1 MQYAQ
6 RLLATLPVT
15 RAGLRAILAVLTAFG
30 IVLATAGVAAMPLL
44 NAGNVVEDYESGSAC
59 HPIAR
64 MVYPE
69 GQSAPEYVMP
79 VYETGFGVGVDSI
92 LLSWCSTAEEVLED
106 PTITLNVVEG
116 KTVTPYLLPGIKAE
130 LERPAPAN
138 GKQEVFIPTD
148 YLVKGMRQATGDSGW
163 EVGTKVFSLTYTSGT
178 VSATTGLFSFVKQDP
193 NVINPPAPEPSPE
206 PTPEPSAEP
215 TPEPTAEPTPEPTA
229 EPTPEPT
236 AEPTAEPSAE
246 PTAEPTAAPTAEPAP
261 HASTEPSPAP
271 SASPTPVPTPTS
283 SPSPSAAPIPSASPS
298 PSPSVAPSPSASPSS
313 AASPSSSP
321 APSRS
326 PKPEPTASAQPSASP
341 SATVKTCQVKPA
353 IQVLSSDGSDPQG
366 SEPAYDPETAVRVRG
381 TGWCSQGE
389 MLDGEKSVEI
399 KVVAYGGYVVP
410 GTLSVPVTFHH
421 GSFEAQLNLSALY
434 TGGKVDKGRYYLQLS
449 PIDSGL
455 TAATSIFALN
465 KAVTPQPKPSPAPS
479 PASPATAEPSA
490 TAEPTSEPA
499 PEPTGSPASPGPKP
513 SAAPSSQPSA
523 SAVPSA
529 RPSESASAAPAP
541 QTTEPD
547 QNAPKPNPDGGRPG
561 TDNAPGNN
569 PGGDSGNPGDTSNS
583 GDHGSGAGTDTGSQ
597 TDSSARQA
605 PGAGSETGSSTSQDG
620 SAQQHAN
627 AGGAPAPN
635 AGGSGGENAHASEG
649 SAASAQTS
657 SEADTASQRTVR
669 PDRSPV
675 APVTSAAHLSAEN
688 AGSLSGSRQ
697 GNVVNLVLPKS
708 KAQAGEWVSVF
719 VFPGATTKGWVQVDS
734 ANSVSIDISTFDSG
748 SYELAVAD
756 RDNSLLGWAKLEI
769 SSASSD
775 PRSPAQA
782 QLLTFPDNVAEPT
795 KKGLS
800 ANDMLLG
807 SAGGLLVVGAVS
819 LLVAAFSGM
828 PLRAPRTSP
837 RLRLPRR
844 R

>member
-59 HPIAR
+59 HPMAR

-92 LLSWCSTAEEVLED
+92 LLSWCSTAGEVLED

-138 GKQEVFIPTD
+138 GEQEVFIPTD
-148 YLVKGMRQATGDSGW
+148 YLVKGMRQATGDSSW
-163 EVGTKVFSLTYTSGT
+163 DVGTKVFSLTYTSGT
-178 VSATTGLFSFVKQDP
+178 ESATTGLFSFVKQDP
-193 NVINPPAPEPSPE
+193 NVINPPTPE

-215 TPEPTAEPTPEPTA
+215 TPEPT
-229 EPTPEPT
+229 PEPT
-236 AEPTAEPSAE
+236 AEPTAEPSAAPGPV
-246 PTAEPTAAPTAEPAP
+246 PTAEPTTAPTAEPAP
-261 HASTEPSPAP
+261 HATTEPSPTPSPTASAAP
-271 SASPTPVPTPTS
+271 SPSPTPSPTPSTV
-283 SPSPSAAPIPSASPS
+283 PSPSATPS
-298 PSPSVAPSPSASPSS
+298 PTPST
-313 AASPSSSP
+313 
-321 APSRS
+321 S

-341 SATVKTCQVKPA
+341 SATVATCQVKPA
-353 IQVLSSDGSDPQG
+353 VQVLASDGSDLQG
-366 SEPAYDPETAVRVRG
+366 AEPSYDPDTAVRVRG
-381 TGWCSQGE
+381 TGWCSQGT
-389 MLDGEKSVEI
+389 MLDGEKPVEI
-399 KVVAYGGYVVP
+399 KVAAYGGYVVP

-421 GSFEAQLNLSALY
+421 GSFDAQLNLSALY
-434 TGGKVDKGRYYLQLS
+434 TGGKADKGRYYLQLS

-455 TAATSIFALN
+455 TAATNIFALN
-465 KAVTPQPKPSPAPS
+465 KAVAPQPKPEPSPAPS
-479 PASPATAEPSA
+479 PAPTP

-499 PEPTGSPASPGPKP
+499 PEPTGSPTSPAPTP
-513 SAAPSSQPSA
+513 SAAPSSEPSTSPA
-523 SAVPSA
+523 PSA
-529 RPSESASAAPAP
+529 RPSESASPAPAP

-547 QNAPKPNPDGGRPG
+547 QNAPKPNPEDSGRPG
-561 TDNAPGNN
+561 TDNAA
-569 PGGDSGNPGDTSNS
+569 GDNSGGNPDGTGS
-583 GDHGSGAGTDTGSQ
+583 GSGAGSSTGGQ
-597 TDSSARQA
+597 TDSSAPQA
-605 PGAGSETGSSTSQDG
+605 PDAGSESDSSTSQDG
-620 SAQQHAN
+620 SAQQYAN
-627 AGGAPAPN
+627 AGTAPAPN
-635 AGGSGGENAHASEG
+635 AGGSGGERAHASED
-649 SAASAQTS
+649 SAASAQAS
-657 SEADTASQRTVR
+657 PEADATSQRTVR

-675 APVTSAAHLSAEN
+675 APVTSAAHLSADN

-697 GNVVNLVLPKS
+697 GNIVNLVLPKS

-719 VFPGATTKGWVQVDS
+719 VFPGATTKGWVQVDD

-769 SSASSD
+769 SSASFD
-775 PRSPAQA
+775 PRNPAQA
-782 QLLTFPDNVAEPT
+782 QLLTFPDNAAAPT
-795 KKGLS
+795 KGLS
-800 ANDMLLG
+800 TNDMLLG

>member
-6 RLLATLPVT
+6 RLRAALPEARV
-15 RAGLRAILAVLTAFG
+15 GLRAILAVLTAFG
-30 IVLATAGVAAMPLL
+30 IVLTTAGVVAMPLL
-44 NAGNVVEDYESGSAC
+44 NEGKTAEDSENSSAC
-59 HPIAR
+59 HPAAR
-64 MVYPE
+64 MVYPD

-79 VYETGFGVGVDSI
+79 VYETGPGVGVESI
-92 LLSWCSTAEEVLED
+92 LSDWCSSAGEVLED

-116 KTVTPYLLPGIKAE
+116 KTVTPYLIPGIKAE

-138 GKQEVFIPTD
+138 GEQDVFIPTD
-148 YLVKGMRQATGDSGW
+148 YLVKGVRQVTRDSGW
-163 EVGTKVFSLTYTSGT
+163 EVGTRVFSLTYTSGT

-193 NVINPPAPEPSPE
+193 DVINPPAPEPTSE
-206 PTPEPSAEP
+206 PTAEPTSEPSAAPTAEPSAEP
-215 TPEPTAEPTPEPTA
+215 TPEPTP
-229 EPTPEPT
+229 
-236 AEPTAEPSAE
+236 
-246 PTAEPTAAPTAEPAP
+246 EPAP
-261 HASTEPSPAP
+261 DPSVSPTPTPAPTSSAAPSSPAPPAPTPSAAP
-271 SASPTPVPTPTS
+271 SAS
-283 SPSPSAAPIPSASPS
+283 ASPS
-298 PSPSVAPSPSASPSS
+298 MT
-313 AASPSSSP
+313 ASPSSSP
-321 APSRS
+321 SPTGAPL
-326 PKPEPTASAQPSASP
+326 PEPTASAQPSASP
-341 SATVKTCQVKPA
+341 SAVVETCQAKPA
-353 IQVLSSDGSDPQG
+353 VQVLGSDGSDPQG
-366 SEPAYDPETAVRVRG
+366 DEPAYDPQNAVRIRG
-381 TGWCSQGE
+381 TGWCSQGT
-389 MLDGEKSVEI
+389 MLDGDKPVEI

-410 GTLSVPVTFHH
+410 RTLSVPVTFHH
-421 GSFEAQLNLSALY
+421 GTFDAQVNLSALY
-434 TGGKVDKGRYYLQLS
+434 AAGNVDKGRYYLQLS
-449 PIDSGL
+449 PIDTGL
-455 TAATSIFALN
+455 TVGTNIFTLN
-465 KAVTPQPKPSPAPS
+465 KAAAPQPTPEPSPVPT
-479 PASPATAEPSA
+479 PTPTAEPSA
-490 TAEPTSEPA
+490 TGAPTGEPA
-499 PEPTGSPASPGPKP
+499 PEPTGSPAGPASTP
-513 SAAPSSQPSA
+513 SAEPSPESSASSAPSA
-523 SAVPSA
+523 L
-529 RPSESASAAPAP
+529 PSETTSSVPAP
-541 QTTEPD
+541 HTTEPD
-547 QNAPKPNPDGGRPG
+547 QSARNRNPDDGGRPG
-561 TDNAPGNN
+561 TVNAPGSNPGSN
-569 PGGDSGNPGDTSNS
+569 PGGTGTGA
-583 GDHGSGAGTDTGSQ
+583 GAGTDTGTGSQ
-597 TDSSARQA
+597 GDSSAPQA

>member
-59 HPIAR
+59 HPMAR

-92 LLSWCSTAEEVLED
+92 LLSWCSTAGEVLED

-138 GKQEVFIPTD
+138 GEQEVFIPTD
-148 YLVKGMRQATGDSGW
+148 YLVKGMRQATGDSSW
-163 EVGTKVFSLTYTSGT
+163 DVGTKVFSLTYTSGT
-178 VSATTGLFSFVKQDP
+178 ESATTGLFSFVKQDP
-193 NVINPPAPEPSPE
+193 NVINPPTPE

-215 TPEPTAEPTPEPTA
+215 TPEPTPEPTA

-236 AEPTAEPSAE
+236 AEPTAEPSAAPGPV
-246 PTAEPTAAPTAEPAP
+246 PTAEPTTAPTAEPAP
-261 HASTEPSPAP
+261 HATTEPSPTPSPTASAAP
-271 SASPTPVPTPTS
+271 SPSPTPSPTPSTV
-283 SPSPSAAPIPSASPS
+283 PSPSATPS
-298 PSPSVAPSPSASPSS
+298 PTPST
-313 AASPSSSP
+313 
-321 APSRS
+321 S

-341 SATVKTCQVKPA
+341 SATVATCQVKPA
-353 IQVLSSDGSDPQG
+353 VQVLASDGSDLQG
-366 SEPAYDPETAVRVRG
+366 AEPSYDPDTAVRVRG
-381 TGWCSQGE
+381 TGWCSQGT
-389 MLDGEKSVEI
+389 MLDGEKPVEI
-399 KVVAYGGYVVP
+399 KVAAYGGYVVP

-421 GSFEAQLNLSALY
+421 GSFDAQLNLSALY
-434 TGGKVDKGRYYLQLS
+434 TGGKADKGRYYLQLS

-455 TAATSIFALN
+455 TAATNIFALN
-465 KAVTPQPKPSPAPS
+465 KAVAPQPKPEPSPAPS
-479 PASPATAEPSA
+479 PAPTP

-499 PEPTGSPASPGPKP
+499 PEPTGSPTSPAPTP
-513 SAAPSSQPSA
+513 SAAPSSEPSTSPA
-523 SAVPSA
+523 PSA
-529 RPSESASAAPAP
+529 RPSESASPAPAP

-547 QNAPKPNPDGGRPG
+547 QNAPKPNPEDSGRPG
-561 TDNAPGNN
+561 TDNAA
-569 PGGDSGNPGDTSNS
+569 GDNSGGNPDGTGS
-583 GDHGSGAGTDTGSQ
+583 GSGAGSSTGGQ
-597 TDSSARQA
+597 TDSSAPQA
-605 PGAGSETGSSTSQDG
+605 PDAGSESDSSTSQDG
-620 SAQQHAN
+620 SAQQYAN
-627 AGGAPAPN
+627 AGTAPAPN
-635 AGGSGGENAHASEG
+635 AGGSGGERAHASED
-649 SAASAQTS
+649 SAASAQAS
-657 SEADTASQRTVR
+657 PEADATSQRTVR

-675 APVTSAAHLSAEN
+675 APVTSAAHLSADN

-697 GNVVNLVLPKS
+697 GNIVNLVLPKS

-719 VFPGATTKGWVQVDS
+719 VFPGATTKGWVQVDA

-769 SSASSD
+769 SSASFD
-775 PRSPAQA
+775 PRNPAQA
-782 QLLTFPDNVAEPT
+782 QLLTFPDNAAAPT
-795 KKGLS
+795 KGLS
-800 ANDMLLG
+800 TNDMLLG

>member
-92 LLSWCSTAEEVLED
+92 LLSWCSTAGEVLED

-138 GKQEVFIPTD
+138 GEQEVFIPTD
-148 YLVKGMRQATGDSGW
+148 YLVKGMRQATGDSSW
-163 EVGTKVFSLTYTSGT
+163 DVGTKVFSLTYTSGT
-178 VSATTGLFSFVKQDP
+178 ESATTGLFSFVKQDP
-193 NVINPPAPEPSPE
+193 NVINPPTPE

-215 TPEPTAEPTPEPTA
+215 TPEPTPEPTA

-236 AEPTAEPSAE
+236 AEPTAEPSAAPGPV
-246 PTAEPTAAPTAEPAP
+246 PTAEPTTAPTAEPAP
-261 HASTEPSPAP
+261 HATTEPSPTP
-271 SASPTPVPTPTS
+271 SPTA
-283 SPSPSAAPIPSASPS
+283 SA
-298 PSPSVAPSPSASPSS
+298 APSPSDSPS
-313 AASPSSSP
+313 ATASPSSSP
-321 APSRS
+321 SPSTS

-341 SATVKTCQVKPA
+341 SATVATCQVKPA
-353 IQVLSSDGSDPQG
+353 VQVLGSDGSDLQG
-366 SEPAYDPETAVRVRG
+366 AEPSYDPDTAVRVRG
-381 TGWCSQGE
+381 TGWCSQGT
-389 MLDGEKSVEI
+389 MLDGEKPVEI
-399 KVVAYGGYVVP
+399 KVAAYGGYVVP
-410 GTLSVPVTFHH
+410 GTLSVPVTFRH
-421 GSFEAQLNLSALY
+421 GSFDAQLNLSALY
-434 TGGKVDKGRYYLQLS
+434 TGGKADKGRYYLQLS

-455 TAATSIFALN
+455 TAATNIFALN
-465 KAVTPQPKPSPAPS
+465 KAVAPQPKPEPSPAPS
-479 PASPATAEPSA
+479 PAPTP

-499 PEPTGSPASPGPKP
+499 PEPTGSPTSPAPTP
-513 SAAPSSQPSA
+513 SAAPSSEPSTSPA
-523 SAVPSA
+523 PSA
-529 RPSESASAAPAP
+529 RPSESASPAPAP

-547 QNAPKPNPDGGRPG
+547 QNAPKPNPEDSGRPG
-561 TDNAPGNN
+561 TDNAA
-569 PGGDSGNPGDTSNS
+569 GDNSGGNPDGTGS
-583 GDHGSGAGTDTGSQ
+583 GSGAGSSTGGQ
-597 TDSSARQA
+597 TDSSAPQA
-605 PGAGSETGSSTSQDG
+605 PDAGSESDSSTSQDG
-620 SAQQHAN
+620 SAQQYAN
-627 AGGAPAPN
+627 AGTAPAPN
-635 AGGSGGENAHASEG
+635 AGGSGGERAHASED
-649 SAASAQTS
+649 SAASAQAS
-657 SEADTASQRTVR
+657 PEADATSQRTVR

-675 APVTSAAHLSAEN
+675 APVTSAAHLSADN

-697 GNVVNLVLPKS
+697 GNIVNLVLPKS

-719 VFPGATTKGWVQVDS
+719 VFPGATTKGWVQVDD

-769 SSASSD
+769 SSASFD
-775 PRSPAQA
+775 PRNPAQA
-782 QLLTFPDNVAEPT
+782 QLLTFPDNAAAPT
-795 KKGLS
+795 KGLS
-800 ANDMLLG
+800 TNDMLLG

>member
-79 VYETGFGVGVDSI
+79 VYETGFGVGVDSV
-92 LLSWCSTAEEVLED
+92 LLSWCSTAGEVLED

-116 KTVTPYLLPGIKAE
+116 KNVTPYLLPGIKAE

-138 GKQEVFIPTD
+138 GEQEVFIPTD
-148 YLVKGMRQATGDSGW
+148 YLVKGMRQATGDSSW
-163 EVGTKVFSLTYTSGT
+163 DVGTKVFSLTYTSGT
-178 VSATTGLFSFVKQDP
+178 ESATTGLFSFVKQDP
-193 NVINPPAPEPSPE
+193 NVINPP
-206 PTPEPSAEP
+206 
-215 TPEPTAEPTPEPTA
+215 TPEPTHEPTA

-236 AEPTAEPSAE
+236 AEPTAEPSAAPGPV
-246 PTAEPTAAPTAEPAP
+246 PTAEPTTAPTAEPAP
-261 HASTEPSPAP
+261 HATTEPSPTP
-271 SASPTPVPTPTS
+271 SPTP
-283 SPSPSAAPIPSASPS
+283 SAVPS
-298 PSPSVAPSPSASPSS
+298 PSPTPSPTPST
-313 AASPSSSP
+313 
-321 APSRS
+321 S
-326 PKPEPTASAQPSASP
+326 PKPEPTASAQPSVSP
-341 SATVKTCQVKPA
+341 SATVATCQVKPA
-353 IQVLSSDGSDPQG
+353 VQVLASDGSDLQG
-366 SEPAYDPETAVRVRG
+366 AEPSYDPDTAVRVRG
-381 TGWCSQGE
+381 TGWCSQGT
-389 MLDGEKSVEI
+389 MLDGEKPVEI
-399 KVVAYGGYVVP
+399 KVAAYGGYVVP
-410 GTLSVPVTFHH
+410 GRLSVPVTFHH
-421 GSFEAQLNLSALY
+421 GSFDAQLNLSALY
-434 TGGKVDKGRYYLQLS
+434 TGGKADKGRYYLQLS

-455 TAATSIFALN
+455 TAATNIFALN
-465 KAVTPQPKPSPAPS
+465 KAVAPQPKPSPAPS
-479 PASPATAEPSA
+479 PAPTATAEPSA
-490 TAEPTSEPA
+490 AAEPTSEPA
-499 PEPTGSPASPGPKP
+499 PEPTGSPASPGPTP

-523 SAVPSA
+523 SAVPSV

-583 GDHGSGAGTDTGSQ
+583 GDHGSGAGTDTGGQ
-597 TDSSARQA
+597 ADSSAPQA